1 MEQEAVTLR
10 SHTEMN
16 MAEHSQVEQY
26 QHENEER
33 ARQDLVEEWKEGN
46 LFLQVNLLICHLL
59 EFTFTVHYI
68 LDLYSYVFPL
78 PPLEQVVL

>member
-1 MEQEAVTLR
+1 MTLR

-33 ARQDLVEEWKEGN
+33 ARQDLVEE
-46 LFLQVNLLICHLL
+46 
-59 EFTFTVHYI
+59 
-68 LDLYSYVFPL
+68 
-78 PPLEQVVL
+78 